1 MAMQS
6 QGLRQVQKQTQSLVL
21 APQLRQSLKILQVPA
36 LELRSAILEE
46 LQTNPLLEE
55 LGNNDESLDTDE
67 IAPSPDEIESEKT
80 DEFPEE
86 NPNKTEAKETDSESE
101 AGEDIQD
108 LDFSDEFAILKEM
121 EEDLREH
128 YENEFDG
135 EAKLGNTDAQDKRK
149 FFFDSL
155 TSEISLQEH
164 LLDQLKL
171 TEINEDVRNA
181 AEYLIGSLDENGFLN
196 SNLSD
201 ISLISLMP
209 LADLQE
215 ALATL
220 QPFEPIGIASI
231 DLQDCLLRQM
241 ESRGWEETD
250 QFTIVKDYFP
260 LLVRRRV
267 PELSRKI
274 SQPTDIVHEAIEK
287 ISELDPSPGK
297 RFSEDNNQSISPDAT
312 VEKVGD
318 EWTISLNNDFI
329 PRLKINRTYKELIA
343 KGVLSSKEK
352 EYVRNQMRAGKFLIS
367 SIDQRQNT
375 ILLYD

>member
-1 MAMQS
+1 
-6 QGLRQVQKQTQSLVL
+6 
-21 APQLRQSLKILQVPA
+21 
-36 LELRSAILEE
+36 
-46 LQTNPLLEE
+46 
-55 LGNNDESLDTDE
+55 
-67 IAPSPDEIESEKT
+67 
-80 DEFPEE
+80 
-86 NPNKTEAKETDSESE
+86 
-101 AGEDIQD
+101 
-108 LDFSDEFAILKEM
+108 M

-155 TSEISLQEH
+155 TSEVSLQEH
-164 LLDQLKL
+164 LIDQLKL
-171 TEINEDVRNA
+171 TEVTSEVRNA

-220 QPFEPIGIASI
+220 QTFEPIGIASI

-241 ESRGWEETD
+241 DARGWEETD
-250 QFTIVKDYFP
+250 QYTIVKDYFS

-267 PELSRKI
+267 PELSRKL
-274 SQPTDIVHEAIEK
+274 SQPTEIINEAIEK
-287 ISELDPSPGK
+287 ISDLDPSPGK
-297 RFSEDNNQSISPDAT
+297 RFSEDNNQSISADAT

-318 EWTISLNNDFI
+318 EWTVLMRCDGAILQGPMVIRFTPPDFA
-329 PRLKINRTYKELIA
+329 N
-343 KGVLSSKEK
+343 LSENVVTFTTAGTAS
-352 EYVRNQMRAGKFLIS
+352 MRVQVGAYREDVDITV
-367 SIDQRQNT
+367 DP
-375 ILLYD
+375 

>member
-1 MAMQS
+1 
-6 QGLRQVQKQTQSLVL
+6 
-21 APQLRQSLKILQVPA
+21 
-36 LELRSAILEE
+36 
-46 LQTNPLLEE
+46 
-55 LGNNDESLDTDE
+55 
-67 IAPSPDEIESEKT
+67 
-80 DEFPEE
+80 
-86 NPNKTEAKETDSESE
+86 
-101 AGEDIQD
+101 
-108 LDFSDEFAILKEM
+108 M

-155 TSEISLQEH
+155 TSEVSLQEH
-164 LLDQLKL
+164 LLEQLKL
-171 TEINEDVRNA
+171 TEINDDVRNA

-201 ISLISLMP
+201 ISLISFMP

-215 ALATL
+215 ALSTL
-220 QPFEPIGIASI
+220 QTFEPIGIASI

-241 ESRGWEETD
+241 DARGWKETD
-250 QFTIVKDYFP
+250 QYTIVRDYFP

-274 SQPTDIVHEAIEK
+274 SQPNDIVHEAIER

-297 RFSEDNNQSISPDAT
+297 RFSEDNNQSISADAT

-318 EWTISLNNDFI
+318 EWAISLNNDFI

-352 EYVRNQMRAGKFLIS
+352 EYVRNQMRAGQIPH
-367 SIDQRQNT
+367 
-375 ILLYD
+375 